1 LRNEIIKD
9 DSHRQQGVLNV
20 KFSIAWAAL
29 AAGTLQF
36 CFTASLLAQ
45 GNGADGGT
53 RAPIAPAAVRPS
65 GTNVAVLDISLVFE
79 HFPAFQEQMT
89 KLKSEVDQFEGFLK
103 EEQKKLVEM
112 REKLGNFEP
121 GSKQFKETEE
131 EMARA
136 NTDLRLKMEQQR
148 REFLEREA
156 RIYFDGYAEVYNVV
170 STLADRNDIRL
181 VLRFSSDS
189 MKADDRGSV
198 LQSVNRPVIYQ
209 KNLNITNLVIKGLG
223 GKPPA
228 PKPLFEEVSK
238 RPPKTSLK

>member
-1 LRNEIIKD
+1 M
-9 DSHRQQGVLNV
+9 

-29 AAGTLQF
+29 AAGTLQL

-45 GNGADGGT
+45 GNSGAAAGT
-53 RAPIAPAAVRPS
+53 GAAKPVAPVAPRAS

-79 HFPAFQEQMT
+79 HFPAFQDQMT
-89 KLKSEVDQFEGFLK
+89 KLKAEVDQFEAFLK
-103 EEQKKLVEM
+103 DEQGKLVKM
-112 REKLGNFEP
+112 RDKLGDYAA
-121 GSKQFKETEE
+121 GSKEFKETEE

-156 RIYFDGYAEVYNVV
+156 RIYYDGYAEVYNVV
-170 STLADRNDIRL
+170 TTLAERNDIKL

-209 KNLNITNLVIKGLG
+209 KNLNITSLVIKALG
-223 GKPPA
+223 GTPPP
-228 PKPLFEEVSK
+228 PKPMFEEVSRRLDK
-238 RPPKTSLK
+238 PAGGAKPKTSLK

>member
-1 LRNEIIKD
+1 M
-9 DSHRQQGVLNV
+9 

-36 CFTASLLAQ
+36 CLTASLLAQ
-45 GNGADGGT
+45 GNAGAAGGAAASRPVAPVAP
-53 RAPIAPAAVRPS
+53 RAA

-79 HFPAFQEQMT
+79 HFPGFQEQMT
-89 KLKSEVDQFEGFLK
+89 KLKAEVDQFEAYLK
-103 EEQKKLVEM
+103 DEQGKLVKM
-112 REKLGNFEP
+112 RDKLADYAA
-121 GSKQFKETEE
+121 GSKEFKETEE

-170 STLADRNDIRL
+170 QTLAERNDIKL
-181 VLRFSSDS
+181 VLRFSSES

-209 KNLNITNLVIKGLG
+209 KNLNITNLVIKALG
-223 GKPPA
+223 GEAPPTKPM
-228 PKPLFEEVSK
+228 FEEVSRREK
-238 RPPKTSLK
+238 PAAGAGARPKTGLK